1 MSNAVLG
8 FGSWCRRGAA
18 TLIENTPAPSPRVVL
33 NTELLFQQ
41 TGPVSEKIELYGAG
55 EVTGFDARTV
65 TRTWP
70 GRDVKDAEQHSFAHI
85 EFDQADLP
93 WRYTPFRA
101 GETGDQK
108 SGQHVLSFS
117 AGPTTTNNP
126 TPLPQK
132 QQFSND
138 GAWWVWGQTPPPLA
152 VSDPNGVH
160 ALMANFVTSG
170 VLGSVDFD
178 EPALSIEMPFSRTF
192 NEGTTWIPT
201 LVLEGFSGVSRD
213 NLVQRI
219 EIPLDGAHLTSF
231 KITAPPT
238 TPLTRFVMS
247 VVVPLV
253 PKPGQQFQFGSGAP
267 TPQFGSPTPRVE
279 FDIASI
285 TYVTAPVATLDDGP
299 DRLRPWFV
307 LIVLRPEEIIDY
319 WPAGSHPARGAVAA
333 DPFPLSAVR
342 ALESSLPNLSQS
354 WAWAHV
360 QVSGKPTITQAE
372 ALTIFETAPH
382 TMISRVVCP
391 KRLDAAVPYRAF
403 LVPAFERG
411 RLGGLGLE
419 PTFMGGSNRGS
430 VGADVPAWGIG
441 NTNPT
446 GPTSGVLLP
455 IYYEWEFQT
464 AANVD
469 FESLVRLLD
478 AEPLP
483 ADVGVRPV
491 DAYSPDPAL
500 PPASVEPLW
509 IEGALKPAA
518 PAPAWQVGQR
528 AVFVPKLTDLLNAPK
543 ALLEGD
549 GAPVAAPPLYGRW
562 SDARDHLEPAGS
574 DWFDA
579 LNADPRYRVAA
590 GAAGQI
596 VQEQEDKMLAGAW
609 QQIDGL
615 PEINETLRFAQFAR
629 TIARRVRDR
638 RLKGASLEAFLY
650 LTAPLFRRVKSGSQ
664 TIARLVANS
673 PIGRGPFEATFR
685 RLLRR
690 LRRRLQLSGTPTLLD
705 RMNRGVIA
713 AASTPPRPRVV
724 LMSDMAFSSIVQGGP
739 RQPAF
744 QLALD
749 VGPGFP
755 PPATQPLLRRF
766 GDSPDAALFRAA
778 AATMLAGLHA
788 PRVPRHDPVPL
799 VLAGIRTLL
808 TDAADP
814 ANAMAQ
820 SLQSRLHFAP
830 GFVRAATDPLEP
842 ILASPEFNN
851 AMYEPLRQLSEEWI
865 LPGVSK
871 FPINTIS
878 LAEVNQAFIEAYLLG
893 LSHELGRS
901 LLWHDYPTDQRGTH
915 FRQFWE
921 SGGYIG
927 PRTREQLRDIR
938 PIDEWLATNALG
950 ANGNRPP
957 LPGGGQ
963 PLVLLIRGDV
973 LRQYPTAV
981 VYAAQAKKVGSVLKP
996 ADPPVEIQP
1005 IFRGRLGGDIA
1016 FFGFELTADEAR
1028 SSATDDGWF
1037 FILQEQP
1044 NEPRFGLE
1052 PGTMPASAL
1061 TKWSDLRWAHFGS
1074 THIPGYID
1082 LNATLPDTHAVVQ
1095 AAGDPVVAW
1104 HANAPSTDKTGT
1116 TSAQLAW
1123 ITLRRWLRIA
1133 IHADRML
1140 QPQ

>member
-1 MSNAVLG
+1 MSNAVFG

-18 TLIENTPAPSPRVVL
+18 TLIENKPKPSPRVVL
-33 NTELLFQQ
+33 NNELRFQQ
-41 TGPVSEKIELYGAG
+41 TDPQTGPLTASETLELYGPG
-55 EVTGFDARTV
+55 EITGFDGRTV

-70 GRDVKDAEQHSFAHI
+70 GRNVMDAEQYSFAHI

-93 WRYTPFRA
+93 WRYTPFSSGA
-101 GETGDQK
+101 DDPK
-108 SGQHVLSFS
+108 SRQHVLSFEVFNGQHLS
-117 AGPTTTNNP
+117 
-126 TPLPQK
+126 PQ

-138 GAWWVWGQTPPPLA
+138 GAFWVWSRKEPPLA
-152 VSDPNGVH
+152 SRDTGGGPIYARIDLASGGFG
-160 ALMANFVTSG
+160 APGILM
-170 VLGSVDFD
+170 LGSVDFT
-178 EPALSIEMPFSRTF
+178 EPAASVALAVHRFVIDINPKIE
-192 NEGTTWIPT
+192 PT
-201 LVLEGFSGVSRD
+201 IVFEGFHGPDLVVSVEKTLRQLLIGSAAL
-213 NLVQRI
+213 NV
-219 EIPLDGAHLTSF
+219 
-231 KITAPPT
+231 ITAPAA
-238 TPLTRFVMS
+238 TPMTRFVMR
-247 VVVPLV
+247 VGVPPPLV
-253 PKPGQQFQFGSGAP
+253 
-267 TPQFGSPTPRVE
+267 SPTVAHVY
-279 FDIASI
+279 FDITEI
-285 TYVTAPVATLDDGP
+285 TYTTTAPVATLDDGP

-342 ALESSLPNLSQS
+342 TLASALPDLSQS

-360 QVSGKPTITQAE
+360 QVSGKPAITQAE
-372 ALTIFETAPH
+372 ALAIFETAPH
-382 TMISRVVCP
+382 TMISRIICP
-391 KRLDAAVPYRAF
+391 RQLDPGVAWRAF
-403 LVPAFERG
+403 LVPSFERG
-411 RLGGLGLE
+411 RLAGLGL
-419 PTFMGGSNRGS
+419 PPAFLSGSNRGT
-430 VGADVPAWGIG
+430 VGAEVPAWGTG
-441 NTNPT
+441 NTNP
-446 GPTSGVLLP
+446 GAVSGVLLP
-455 IYYEWEFQT
+455 IYYEWSFGT
-464 AANVD
+464 AASVD
-469 FESLVRLLD
+469 FESLVRLLE
-478 AEPLP
+478 AKPLP

-518 PAPAWQVGQR
+518 PAPPWQVGQR
-528 AVFVPKLTDLLNAPK
+528 AVFVPKFTDALNAPK

-549 GAPVAAPPLYGRW
+549 GPPVAAPPLVGRW
-562 SDARDHLEPAGS
+562 LGARDHLNPAGN

-615 PEINETLRFAQFAR
+615 PEINEKLRFAQFAR

-650 LTAPLFRRVKSGSQ
+650 LTAPLFRRVRLGSQ
-664 TIARLVANS
+664 TIAQLVANS

-690 LRRRLQLSGTPTLLD
+690 LRRRLQLTGTPTLLD

-713 AASTPPRPRVV
+713 AAPLPVRPKVV
-724 LMSDMAFSSIVQGGP
+724 LMSNVDFASIVEGAHP
-739 RQPAF
+739 RPDF
-744 QLALD
+744 TLVRE

-755 PPATQPLLRRF
+755 PPTLPVPVT
-766 GDSPDAALFRAA
+766 GSNDSSDAALFRAA
-778 AATMLAGLHA
+778 AKTMLDNLHA
-788 PRVPRHDPVPL
+788 PRFPRLDPVPL
-799 VLAGIRTLL
+799 VLADVRTLL

-814 ANAMAQ
+814 ANAMVE
-820 SLQSRLHFAP
+820 SLQSRLHLAP

-842 ILASPEFNN
+842 ILASPEFDN

-871 FPINTIS
+871 FPTNAIS

-901 LLWHDYPTDQRGTH
+901 LLFHDFPTDQRGTH

-927 PRTREQLRDIR
+927 PRTREELRDIR

-950 ANGNRPP
+950 ANGSRPP
-957 LPGGGQ
+957 LPNGGQ

-981 VYAAQAKKVGSVLKP
+981 VYAAHAKRAGTIFQP
-996 ADPPVEIQP
+996 EDPPVELQP

-1052 PGTMPASAL
+1052 PGTVPASTL
-1061 TKWSDLRWAHFGS
+1061 TKWSDLRLAHFGS
-1074 THIPGYID
+1074 TQVPGYVD
-1082 LNATLPDTHAVVQ
+1082 LNATVPDTHLVVQQPGDPAVV
-1095 AAGDPVVAW
+1095 W
-1104 HANAPSTDKTGT
+1104 HANGPTTDKTGT

-1140 QPQ
+1140 QPL